1 MVFSGPTFLFL
12 FLPVVLAL
20 VALLPWRWQN
30 WMLLIASVV
39 FYIWGA
45 GGNIVTILYICA
57 VGFVG
62 ALLIVRVRRRSR
74 RTQRLVAALVLLAAA
89 VPLLLQKYLPVAL
102 ETIGAKGAFTWV
114 LALGVSF
121 ITFHSISYLIDVKR
135 GLIPPEHNA
144 KDFALYLFLFPHQIA
159 GPIVRYSEI
168 VDEIKARP
176 RPSTERVVY
185 GASRFAWGL
194 FKKTCIADNVAV
206 LVAAV
211 DGLPAHQQSSTTAWI
226 GALAFALQIYF
237 DFSGYSDMAI
247 GIAAMLGFHFPEN
260 FAGPYRSVSVTEF
273 WRRWHMTLS
282 RWFRD
287 YVYIPLGGNRH
298 GRARE
303 YLALIITF
311 SLTALWHG
319 STWPFLVW
327 GLLHSA
333 ALVFERVTGLRD
345 TRRWVVGRRVAMVF
359 FIVISWV
366 PFHAVE
372 LTDALRQWRFMATMN
387 FSALPPELIV
397 SATPLVLGACVL
409 GILTFFMPAG
419 RTTGFQLLLI
429 NRPGQDQSG
438 YDKPGR
444 DQSGRIRPI
453 AVAWALPILL
463 VCSIVMVNWQNFSP
477 FLYFAF

>member
-30 WMLLIASVV
+30 WMLLVASVV
-39 FYIWGA
+39 FYVWGA
-45 GGNIVTILYICA
+45 GGNVVTILYICT
-57 VGFVG
+57 VGFAG
-62 ALLIVRVRRRSR
+62 AFLIVRVRDRSR
-74 RTQRLVAALVLLAAA
+74 LAQRTVATLVLLAAA
-89 VPLLLQKYLPVAL
+89 VPLLAQKYVPVAL

-121 ITFHSISYLIDVKR
+121 ITFHSISYLMDVKR
-135 GLIPPEHNA
+135 GLIQPERNV
-144 KDFALYLFLFPHQIA
+144 KDFFLYLFLFPHQIA

-168 VDEIKARP
+168 VDEIKERP
-176 RPSTERVVY
+176 RPSLGRVTY

-194 FKKTCIADNVAV
+194 FKKTCIADNVAQV
-206 LVAAV
+206 VATV
-211 DGLPAHQQSSTTAWI
+211 DSLPAGQQSATTAWI
-226 GALAFALQIYF
+226 GAFAFALQIYF

-260 FAGPYRSVSVTEF
+260 FAGPYRSASVTDF

-298 GRARE
+298 GRTRE
-303 YLALIITF
+303 YVALLVTF

-345 TRRWVVGRRVAMVF
+345 TNRMVALRRIGMAI
-359 FIVISWV
+359 FIVVSWV
-366 PFHAVE
+366 PFHAVV
-372 LTDALRQWRFMATMN
+372 LTDALRQWRLMATMH
-387 FSALPPELIV
+387 FTALPPELILTL
-397 SATPLVLGACVL
+397 TPLVLGAGAL
-409 GILTFFMPAG
+409 GTLTFLLPSG
-419 RTTGFQLLLI
+419 RKTAFAMLLTS
-429 NRPGQDQSG
+429 RP
-438 YDKPGR
+438 
-444 DQSGRIRPI
+444 GRIRPI
-453 AVAWALPILL
+453 AAAWALPLLL
-463 VCSIVMVNWQNFSP
+463 VCSVVMVTWQDFSP